1 MELRVENLE
10 YVYNPGTALEQAAL
24 RDVSF
29 SLSTGKVLGIL
40 GGTGSGKTTL
50 IRNLNGLL
58 VPTRGRVLLDG
69 MEAGS
74 LGSKLRRRVGV
85 VFQRP
90 ERQLFEETVYKD
102 VSFVLRRFSDLPEPE
117 IREKVAR
124 ACGLLGLDV
133 GLIGDRRPTHLSEC
147 EKRKVVIAAILVNDP
162 DVLILDEPAVGLDP
176 PSVTDLVLTIRR
188 LKETGDK
195 SVVIVSHDMDP
206 FLSVLNLVLVLDQ
219 GRVKAFGSPWEV
231 CSELRTDPGAKDLL
245 PELVLLIHELRDA
258 GYPIPPNEFRV
269 SVLADEIA
277 SVLALR
283 GGSC

>member
-1 MELRVENLE
+1 MELCTENLE
-10 YVYNPGTALEQAAL
+10 YVYNPGTALEEAAL
-24 RDVSF
+24 HDVSF
-29 SLSTGKVLGIL
+29 SLPAGRVLGIL

-50 IRNLNGLL
+50 IRTLNGLL

-69 MEAGS
+69 MDARS

-102 VSFVLRRFSDLPEPE
+102 VSFVLRRFSGLPEPE

-124 ACGLLGLDV
+124 ACSLVGLDV
-133 GLIGDRRPTHLSEC
+133 GVIGDRRPSDLSEG
-147 EKRKVVIAAILVNDP
+147 EKRKVVIAAMLVNEP

-176 PSVTDLVLTIRR
+176 PSVKDVIRTIRR
-188 LKETGDK
+188 LKEAGDK
-195 SVVIVSHDMDP
+195 SVVIASHDMDP
-206 FLSVLNLVLVLDQ
+206 FLSVLDLVLLLSH
-219 GRVKAFGSPWEV
+219 GRVKAFGSPWDV
-231 CSELRTDPGAKDLL
+231 CSQLRSDPGAKALL

-258 GYPIPPNEFRV
+258 GYPLPPNEFRV

-277 SVLALR
+277 NVLER
-283 GGSC
+283 KGGSC